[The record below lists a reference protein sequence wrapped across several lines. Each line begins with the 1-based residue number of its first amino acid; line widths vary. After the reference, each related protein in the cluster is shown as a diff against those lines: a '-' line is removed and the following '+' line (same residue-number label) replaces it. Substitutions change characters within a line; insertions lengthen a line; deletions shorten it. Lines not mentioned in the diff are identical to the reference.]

1 MAEDTPSA
9 FEARHLSRDFMDR
22 VFEDNFFGAANPA
35 PVGTLRGID
44 VLPSTLVRQK
54 LSRAAQIFAGARGRL
69 PNFAVP
75 TSFFEKLA
83 ITKFFAPIPMP
94 SAADKLGCGVYI
106 PDAYKARVT
115 TIPPVWQ
122 GNTAITHDL
131 LTKLDLPAGR
141 YFAKSNCGSG
151 TNDSFMWPASPEE
164 VQPLTAKSDAWLQ
177 YEHGVKAGEWWYGL
191 IRPQNLIEPDFAPSL
206 DVSLSDWK
214 FHVGGGKT
222 FAVQL
227 DLDRSTA
234 HRQLM
239 FDRDFNF
246 INEELFFQT
255 GAPINKPAQYDT
267 ALQVAEAIGA
277 HFEYARIDLYIVDD
291 AVYLGEVTLAPIGGQ
306 RVPRSETLDEI
317 MGGGW
322 QSPFFALT

>member
-1 MAEDTPSA
+1 MAKDLPSA
-9 FEARHLSRDFMDR
+9 FEARQLSRDFMDR
-22 VFEDNFFGAANPA
+22 VFDNNLYGAAEPA
-35 PVGTLRGID
+35 PAGTLRGID
-44 VLPSTLVRQK
+44 VLPSSLVRQK
-54 LSRAAQIFAGARGRL
+54 LSRAAQIFSGARGRL
-69 PNFAVP
+69 PNFVTP
-75 TSFFEKLA
+75 TSFYEKLA
-83 ITKFFAPIPMP
+83 IAKFFAPIPMP
-94 SAADKLGCGVYI
+94 SAADKLGCGTYI
-106 PDAYKARVT
+106 AEEHKKDVS
-115 TIPPVWQ
+115 TIPPVWS

-164 VQPLTAKSDAWLQ
+164 IQLLAEKSGAWLQ

-191 IRPQNLIEPDFAPSL
+191 IRPQNLIEPDFAPTP
-206 DVSLSDWK
+206 DASLSDWK
-214 FHVGGGKT
+214 FHVGGGRT

-255 GAPINKPAQYDT
+255 GTPVSKPSQYDK

-277 HFEYARIDLYIVDD
+277 HFEYARVDLYIVED
-291 AVYLGEVTLAPIGGQ
+291 AVYLGEITLAPIGGQ
-306 RVPRSETLDEI
+306 RVPRSEALDEI
-317 MGGGW
+317 MGGSW
-322 QSPFFALT
+322 QSSFFALT